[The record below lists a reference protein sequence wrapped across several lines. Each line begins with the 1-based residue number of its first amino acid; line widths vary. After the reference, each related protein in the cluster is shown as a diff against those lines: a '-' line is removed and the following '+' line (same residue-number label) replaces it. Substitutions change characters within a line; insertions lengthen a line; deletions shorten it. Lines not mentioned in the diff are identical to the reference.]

1 MKRRAIFMKI
11 RLMHR
16 YAITVDG
23 IRLVARIKF
32 AYTFKDKNVYILS
45 EVFAG
50 QIMPH
55 KIF

>member
-1 MKRRAIFMKI
+1 
-11 RLMHR
+11 MHR